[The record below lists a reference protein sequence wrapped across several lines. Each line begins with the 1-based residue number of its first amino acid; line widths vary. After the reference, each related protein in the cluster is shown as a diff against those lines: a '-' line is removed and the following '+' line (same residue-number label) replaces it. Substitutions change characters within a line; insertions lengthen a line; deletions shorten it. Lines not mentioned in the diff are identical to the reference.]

1 MAETSIGH
9 MPEGR
14 WAFDIGVANVFE
26 DMLERSIPQ
35 YETMRDAVSRPGVA
49 YMRANTRV
57 VDLGCSEG
65 GALASLSASVPAG
78 ERIEFI
84 GYEMSEPMVERAEE
98 RFAEVD
104 NVDIV
109 RTDLRNALWNDP
121 VILDG
126 RIECS
131 VILSVLTLMFIP
143 VEYRASV
150 IEDCYR
156 LLSSGGALIVVEKV
170 LGRTGEIDQTFKQQY
185 NQLKQRNGY
194 SSEEIERKRLS
205 LEGVLVPMQE
215 EWNVQMLR
223 EVGFSVDCFW
233 RWMNFGGW
241 LAVKP

>member
-1 MAETSIGH
+1 MGETSIGH
-9 MPEGR
+9 IPEGR
-14 WAFDIGVANVFE
+14 WVFDVSVANVFE

-35 YETMRDAVSRPGVA
+35 YETMRDAVTRLGVA

-57 VDLGCSEG
+57 LDLGCSEG
-65 GALASLSASVPAG
+65 SALASLSDSVPSG
-78 ERIEFI
+78 ERIEFV

-109 RTDLRNALWNDP
+109 RTDLRNGLWSDP
-121 VILDG
+121 AVLDS
-126 RIECS
+126 RRECS

-143 VEYRASV
+143 VEYRGRI
-150 IEDCYR
+150 IEDCFK
-156 LLSSGGALIVVEKV
+156 LLGSGGALIVVEKV
-170 LGRTGEIDQTFKQQY
+170 LGRNGDIDQRFKQQY
-185 NQLKQRNGY
+185 NQLKRRNGY
-194 SSEEIERKRLS
+194 SVEEIERKRLS

-223 EVGFSVDCFW
+223 EAGFSVDCFW

>member
-14 WAFDIGVANVFE
+14 WAFDVAVANVFE

-35 YETMRDAVSRPGVA
+35 YETMRDAVSRLGVA

-65 GALASLSASVPAG
+65 GALASLRAAVPAG
-78 ERIEFI
+78 ERIDFV

-98 RFAEVD
+98 RFANDD

-109 RTDLRNALWNDP
+109 HTDLRNALWNDP
-121 VILDG
+121 VILNG
-126 RIECS
+126 RMECS
-131 VILSVLTLMFIP
+131 VILSVLTLMFLP

-223 EVGFSVDCFW
+223 EVGFSVDCCW

>member
-35 YETMRDAVSRPGVA
+35 YETMRDAVSRLGVA

-223 EVGFSVDCFW
+223 
-233 RWMNFGGW
+233 
-241 LAVKP
+241 